1 MDFCT
6 AMKKSTSKYDK
17 RIQKIG
23 DRIRELRKNAGYTSY
38 ENFAFDND
46 IPRVQ
51 YGRMEKGVNFQLATL
66 MRVLDIHKITLEDFF
81 KGLK

>member
-1 MDFCT
+1 MEIPP
-6 AMKKSTSKYDK
+6 KHEK

-23 DRIRELRKNAGYTSY
+23 ERVRELRKAKGYTSY
-38 ENFAFDND
+38 ETFAFDHD

-51 YGRMEKGVNFQLATL
+51 YGRLEKGVNFRIATL
-66 MRVLDIHKITLEDFF
+66 MRILDIHKIALEEFF